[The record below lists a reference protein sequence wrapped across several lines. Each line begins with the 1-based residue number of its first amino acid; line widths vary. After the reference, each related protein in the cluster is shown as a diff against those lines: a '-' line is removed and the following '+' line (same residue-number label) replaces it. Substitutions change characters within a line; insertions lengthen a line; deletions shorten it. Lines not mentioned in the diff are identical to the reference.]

1 MLCCAGCKSE
11 VDGWGSKLFRCL
23 FVRPPELSTNEDEL
37 LIRKPH
43 AEYFRWGRHSH
54 YERCRVFD
62 CTELPDLE
70 KIHIILAR
78 LAEDTPFFI
87 LLFIICEWKTEI
99 IWLLI
104 CVFTIPNDKLAAGC
118 RECLS
123 FPQKYVKSFFGFFAG
138 DDICFD
144 NGKLW
149 SYKGDRANQ
158 NFENSCKALR

>member
-1 MLCCAGCKSE
+1 MLRWMQVWS
-11 VDGWGSKLFRCL
+11 GWMRFEIVSMPFRPSAWTQHKWGWIIDTKTTCGIFQMRATL
-23 FVRPPELSTNEDEL
+23 ALRALQS
-37 LIRKPH
+37 
-43 AEYFRWGRHSH
+43 FRMHRA
-54 YERCRVFD
+54 
-62 CTELPDLE
+62 DLE

-123 FPQKYVKSFFGFFAG
+123 FPQKYVKSFFGFFVG